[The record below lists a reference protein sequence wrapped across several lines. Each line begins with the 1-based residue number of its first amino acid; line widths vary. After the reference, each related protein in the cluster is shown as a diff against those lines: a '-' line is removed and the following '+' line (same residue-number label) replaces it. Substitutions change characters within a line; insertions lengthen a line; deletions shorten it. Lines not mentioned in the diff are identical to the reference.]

1 MMKNIIKTIITN
13 KNKNILLYGNN
24 FQSIK
29 YFNEYEKDIQKM
41 FEPDSTSLKY
51 ILKKYPIFN
60 DNKIIKISIHLRCE
74 WFKKILLY

>member
-1 MMKNIIKTIITN
+1 MDPSHEMN
-13 KNKNILLYGNN
+13 KSL
-24 FQSIK
+24 QPRRR
-29 YFNEYEKDIQKM
+29 YEKDIQKM

-74 WFKKILLY
+74 WFKKDFIILKKDFYYCNNL